1 MELEYKIFSVTTQ
14 EDFERVALEVYYY
27 QIENCKVYRDFVKQL
42 NWPAPNSIQ
51 EIPFLPIEFFKT
63 HTLLSESKKTE
74 IIFKSSGTG
83 GTRSTH
89 YVADKSLYTQS
100 FNKHYQEFIGPA
112 KEQVILALL
121 PSYIEQE
128 DSSLVYMVD
137 DLIKQTN
144 NPLSGFILNDM
155 ESIVERYLS
164 ALRLNKKVVIFGV
177 SYALLDLAEKGFDFS
192 KALIIETGGMKGRRK
207 ELTKTELHR
216 RLRKGLNCD
225 YISSEYGM
233 TELLSQFYSDKDE
246 VFSTTNLI
254 KVFIRETNDPF
265 SYTIGGKTGGI
276 NIVDLANIYSC
287 SFIATQDLGKAV
299 ENGFQIMG
307 RFDNSD
313 VRGCNLLLQ

>member
-1 MELEYKIFSVTTQ
+1 MELEYKIFSVKTQ
-14 EDFERVALEVYYY
+14 EDFEQVALEVYYY
-27 QIENCKVYRDFVKQL
+27 QTKHCKVYGDFVKQL
-42 NWPAPNSIQ
+42 NWPAPTCIQ

-74 IIFKSSGTG
+74 ITFKSSGSG

-121 PSYIEQE
+121 PSYIEQG

-144 NPLSGFILNDM
+144 NPLSGFILNDKG
-155 ESIVERYLS
+155 SIVERYLS
-164 ALRLNKKVVIFGV
+164 ALRLKKKVVIFGV

-225 YISSEYGM
+225 NISSEYGM
-233 TELLSQFYSDKDE
+233 TELLSQCYSDKNE
-246 VFSTTNLI
+246 LFSTTNLI

-265 SYTIGGKTGGI
+265 SYTKEGKTGGI

-287 SFIATQDLGKAV
+287 SFIATQDLGKEV
-299 ENGFQIMG
+299 DNGFQIMG

-313 VRGCNLLLQ
+313 VRGCNLLVQ

>member
-1 MELEYKIFSVTTQ
+1 MELEDKIFSVTTQ

-27 QIENCKVYRDFVKQL
+27 QIENCKVYRDFVNQL
-42 NWPAPNSIQ
+42 NWPAPTCIQ

-89 YVADKSLYTQS
+89 YVADKSLYMQS
-100 FNKHYQEFIGPA
+100 FNKLYQEFIGPA
-112 KEQVILALL
+112 KDQVILALL
-121 PSYIEQE
+121 PSYIEQG

-155 ESIVERYLS
+155 GSIVERYLS
-164 ALRLNKKVVIFGV
+164 ALRLKKKVVIFGV

-192 KALIIETGGMKGRRK
+192 KALIIETGGMKGKRK

-313 VRGCNLLLQ
+313 VRGCNLLL

>member
-1 MELEYKIFSVTTQ
+1 MELEDKIFSVTTQ

-27 QIENCKVYRDFVKQL
+27 QIENCKVYRDFVNQL
-42 NWPAPNSIQ
+42 NWPAPTCIQ

-112 KEQVILALL
+112 KDQVILALL
-121 PSYIEQE
+121 PSYIEQG

-155 ESIVERYLS
+155 GSIVERYLS
-164 ALRLNKKVVIFGV
+164 ALRLKKKVVIFGV

-192 KALIIETGGMKGRRK
+192 KALIIETGGMKGKRK

>member
-1 MELEYKIFSVTTQ
+1 MELEDKIFSVKTQ

-27 QIENCKVYRDFVKQL
+27 QTKHCKVYGDFVKQL
-42 NWPAPNSIQ
+42 NWPAPTCIQ

-63 HTLLSESKKTE
+63 HTLLSKSKKTE
-74 IIFKSSGTG
+74 LIFKSSGTG

>member
-1 MELEYKIFSVTTQ
+1 MELEDKIFSVTTQ

-27 QIENCKVYRDFVKQL
+27 QIENCKVYRDFVNQL
-42 NWPAPNSIQ
+42 NWPAPTCIQ

-100 FNKHYQEFIGPA
+100 FNKLYQEFIGPA
-112 KEQVILALL
+112 KDQVILALL
-121 PSYIEQE
+121 PSYIEQG

-155 ESIVERYLS
+155 GSIVERYLS
-164 ALRLNKKVVIFGV
+164 ALRLKKKVVIFGV

-192 KALIIETGGMKGRRK
+192 KALIIETGGMKGKRK

-313 VRGCNLLLQ
+313 VRGCNLLL

>member
-1 MELEYKIFSVTTQ
+1 MELEDKIFSVTTQ

-27 QIENCKVYRDFVKQL
+27 QIENCKVYRDFVNQL
-42 NWPAPNSIQ
+42 NWPAPTCIQ

-112 KEQVILALL
+112 KDQVILALL
-121 PSYIEQE
+121 PSYIEQG

-155 ESIVERYLS
+155 GSIVERYLS
-164 ALRLNKKVVIFGV
+164 ALRLKKKVVIFGV

-192 KALIIETGGMKGRRK
+192 KALIIETGGMKGKRK

-313 VRGCNLLLQ
+313 VRGCNLLL

>member
-1 MELEYKIFSVTTQ
+1 MELEDKIFSVTTQ

-27 QIENCKVYRDFVKQL
+27 QIENCKVYRDFVNQL
-42 NWPAPNSIQ
+42 NWPAPTCIQ

-100 FNKHYQEFIGPA
+100 FNKLYQEFIGPA
-112 KEQVILALL
+112 KDQVILALL
-121 PSYIEQE
+121 PSYIEQG

-155 ESIVERYLS
+155 GSIVERYLS
-164 ALRLNKKVVIFGV
+164 ALRLKKKVVIFGV

-192 KALIIETGGMKGRRK
+192 KALIIETERHQYTQDYIN
-207 ELTKTELHR
+207 LTK
-216 RLRKGLNCD
+216 D
-225 YISSEYGM
+225 
-233 TELLSQFYSDKDE
+233 FYLK
-246 VFSTTNLI
+246 
-254 KVFIRETNDPF
+254 
-265 SYTIGGKTGGI
+265 
-276 NIVDLANIYSC
+276 
-287 SFIATQDLGKAV
+287 
-299 ENGFQIMG
+299 M
-307 RFDNSD
+307 
-313 VRGCNLLLQ
+313 

>member
-1 MELEYKIFSVTTQ
+1 MELEDKIFSVTTQ

-27 QIENCKVYRDFVKQL
+27 QIENCKVYRDFVNQL
-42 NWPAPNSIQ
+42 NWPAPTCIQ
-51 EIPFLPIEFFKT
+51 EIPFLQIEFFKT

-112 KEQVILALL
+112 KDQVILALL
-121 PSYIEQE
+121 PSYIEQG

-155 ESIVERYLS
+155 GSIVERYLS
-164 ALRLNKKVVIFGV
+164 ALRLKKKVVIFGV

-192 KALIIETGGMKGRRK
+192 KALIIETGGMKGKRK

-313 VRGCNLLLQ
+313 VRGCNLLL